1 MKRRL
6 LLRLPAFWRKTSAQ
20 YRKRSGLMLSTSE
33 LADRVSITTV
43 AGIATT
49 VRKPESVATVFHLR
63 SIKFAAAVSYANCI
77 VLTLRKKFESV
88 IQNRLMSVTVAVN
101 VRTVR
106 LRKKYISV
114 TMHMRRTVRFC
125 VNRAKDSLIQK
136 KNFCGLTG

>member
-1 MKRRL
+1 
-6 LLRLPAFWRKTSAQ
+6 
-20 YRKRSGLMLSTSE
+20 MLSTSE

-49 VRKPESVATVFHLR
+49 VRKPESEATVFHLR
-63 SIKFAAAVSYANCI
+63 SIKFAAAVSYATCI
-77 VLTLRKKFESV
+77 VLTLRKKFASV